1 MELAWPEIYDAA
13 HAPTNTAAGFGV
25 HLNNAFR
32 KAYALSIL
40 LLAFILPLPEAELSA
55 EGMGEEEEVGG
66 GGEGALR

>member
-25 HLNNAFR
+25 HSNNAFR

-40 LLAFILPLPEAELSA
+40 LAFILPSPEAELSA
-55 EGMGEEEEVGG
+55 EGMEEKEEVGG
-66 GGEGALR
+66 EGGVVR